1 MRVSFISADAKR
13 LWRQSLKVYT
23 LSTHEKLIL
32 RGACTSLDQI
42 ALLEAQLDGAD
53 LTVRGSMGQEV
64 AHPLLAEVRA
74 QQAAY
79 DRAIKQLNLPDEGE
93 PSGKGAGSRSPSA
106 RQAAR
111 VRWGLD

>member
-1 MRVSFISADAKR
+1 MRVSFDSPDAKK
-13 LWRQSLKVYT
+13 LWRETTKTYSLAM
-23 LSTHEKLIL
+23 HEKLIL
-32 RGACTSLDQI
+32 RGACVSLDQI
-42 ALLEAQLDGAD
+42 QLLEAQLDGAD

-79 DRAIKQLNLPDEGE
+79 DRAIKQLDLPDEGE
-93 PSGKGAGSRSPSA
+93 SSGRAAGNRSTSA

-111 VRWGLD
+111 ARWGLE